1 MLAVMPPVFKK
12 IRALLLLLLCLLAPA
27 GTALADRADEKELEA
42 CRRPEAPTILDGRSA
57 RQEQIT
63 EMRKAVVDFIGVN
76 MTYRKC
82 LERERTLI
90 GDNNSPKA
98 QSVKAYIDEAITD
111 SLDMDDL
118 VADTFNTEL
127 RIFKSLQK

>member
-1 MLAVMPPVFKK
+1 MLAVMPAVLQK
-12 IRALLLLLLCLLAPA
+12 IRVLLLLCLLVPA
-27 GTALADRADEKELEA
+27 GTALADRDDENQLDA
-42 CRRPEAPTILDGRSA
+42 CRRPDAPTIQDALSA
-57 RQEQIT
+57 GEKQIG

-82 LERERTLI
+82 LEHELKRI

-98 QSVKAYIDEAITD
+98 QSVKAFINEAITD

-118 VADTFNTEL
+118 VADTFNTQL
-127 RIFKSLQK
+127 RIYKSLQQK